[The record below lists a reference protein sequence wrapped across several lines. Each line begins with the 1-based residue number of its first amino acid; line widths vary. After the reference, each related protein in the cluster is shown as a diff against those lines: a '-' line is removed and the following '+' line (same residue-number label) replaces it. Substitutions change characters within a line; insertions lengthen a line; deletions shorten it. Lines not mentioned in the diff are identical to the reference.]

1 MLPNVPF
8 NKISIYRDWIF
19 ALIPI
24 FPVKEI
30 KNVLTTHF
38 PRSLVCNTFFFS
50 FFPVNLSPVCN
61 TNIGGADEVLFC
73 LRWRS
78 LLLACLYKC
87 LVSWEWRLLAYSWF
101 ISCSTVK
108 TRRKK
113 KRAFT
118 DDNKNPCIRCCNV
131 YKSDST
137 TSLTIYSTFSLLFL
151 PS

>member
-1 MLPNVPF
+1 MFRLT
-8 NKISIYRDWIF
+8 KYSIYRDWIF
-19 ALIPI
+19 ALLPT

-30 KNVLTTHF
+30 NKVLATHF
-38 PRSLVCNTFFFS
+38 PRSLVCQS
-50 FFPVNLSPVCN
+50 FPSVQHL
-61 TNIGGADEVLFC
+61 ILGGAGEVLFC

-87 LVSWEWRLLAYSWF
+87 LISWERRLLAYSWF
-101 ISCSTVK
+101 ISCSMVK
-108 TRRKK
+108 TKRKKK

-137 TSLTIYSTFSLLFL
+137 TPLTIYSTFSLLFL